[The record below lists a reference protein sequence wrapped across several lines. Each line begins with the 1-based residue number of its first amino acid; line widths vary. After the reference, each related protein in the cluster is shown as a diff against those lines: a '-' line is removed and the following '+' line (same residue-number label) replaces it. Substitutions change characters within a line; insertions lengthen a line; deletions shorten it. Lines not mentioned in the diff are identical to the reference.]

1 MFVFNLGTML
11 GQNIFL
17 TSYFLDIVN
26 LHHQIS
32 GKKEKTSFII
42 MFIIG
47 QRLNLEFSCAI
58 YFWFILVVEAESL
71 KRI

>member
-26 LHHQIS
+26 LHHQIL
-32 GKKEKTSFII
+32 GKKEK
-42 MFIIG
+42 
-47 QRLNLEFSCAI
+47 N
-58 YFWFILVVEAESL
+58 
-71 KRI
+71 

>member
-32 GKKEKTSFII
+32 GKKKKTQLYYYVYNS
-42 MFIIG
+42 